1 MNDKFLERL
10 ERLEQALGEL
20 KNDYLQQ
27 QAPAPVEE
35 AKPQTAPPPPA
46 PKIVPAEPDHKDGKT
61 VFIKAPPLHEIEAEK
76 LKTVIKLEPEKS
88 TAPKTVPPPLPPAP
102 ESDFNGRTLHIKA
115 PPPHEIEAE
124 KLKTVIKLGPE
135 KSTAPK
141 TAPPPLPP
149 APECNDPKTIEIKA
163 PPVAEA
169 EPKENTPAFQSPMEW
184 FVGRRLFGTLGML
197 LVLIGI
203 CYGVVYAYRT
213 FNFSPEMRVGA
224 ACVLSLVISISG
236 FFLRHPKYRF
246 LSLLLKGGGMGGL
259 YIAIFSGFQFYGF
272 FGVHLTGTVLAA
284 IAMVV
289 LALSCYEKS
298 QVIAV
303 FATIGAF
310 LMPVLVKTPEPD
322 HVFFCCYILVI
333 NLPVILLGLQYK
345 WQTLYNLSFF
355 LSLVLGLGWTFGY
368 QRSQQVIILTFWLA
382 FTVEY
387 LILALIKLRREF
399 DIFRLPDYVR
409 ILVLMS
415 VNLGVINIFEGTID
429 KGNWLLFSALLYAVA
444 AGLAYWRN
452 QKFFGE
458 FMIFLGGAAV
468 FLAYAV
474 PEIVFLPYERYL
486 AWAIESLAL
495 GVFAFFV
502 KNRGIN
508 RLATAMTV
516 IPWVAIH
523 VDYLQSEAVFRSSLF
538 FNKVNVLG
546 KIGLLMLLI
555 QGGLGVWRFEKSVG
569 SKIVILAAS
578 FGLLFITTVNAGY
591 YFDWHEPWLLFTAFP
606 LAVASLIY
614 CWAAHLFPR
623 YKFLSS
629 ASVAWFAFIVFSAI
643 HPGNGPRYAWELSLW
658 APGALALYWLLP
670 RGNPFRVFA
679 TVVCVAAVVKCFHF
693 QDLHHYTGFF
703 NLPFLIALLSGVVFL
718 ALNWTPPWI
727 RDEKDQ
733 LEPLHKQLQSH
744 LTALGVIGV
753 SVIFCVNFCLLHNQ
767 YTEEYFLLTLVGSLL
782 GGCCVLTAIMWRLRS
797 RLFALYGMLVMFVA
811 LVIGAYD
818 LFGVGFTGGAFLA
831 GKLYI
836 YLTLLGGCWGILK
849 LSDKVLNSKELGVM
863 RVISGSL
870 FIFIIYR
877 EFGRMADPNFARA
890 FSLIYLMVTA
900 ILICGWGLWKRRP
913 AARYYSFVLLAI
925 AVIQLIA
932 QSLWVM
938 KDPARIVAFIAL
950 GFGLLL
956 LSFVYHKVSEL
967 IDAQDRG
974 GLDND
979 KED

>member
-10 ERLEQALGEL
+10 ERLEKALGEL
-20 KNDYLQQ
+20 KSDYLQQ
-27 QAPAPVEE
+27 QAPAP
-35 AKPQTAPPPPA
+35 KTAPPP
-46 PKIVPAEPDHKDGKT
+46 EPEHKDGKT
-61 VFIKAPPLHEIEAEK
+61 VFIKAPPLHEIDAEK

-259 YIAIFSGFQFYGF
+259 YIAIFAGFQFYGF
-272 FGVHLTGTVLAA
+272 FGVPLTGGALAA
-284 IAMVV
+284 IAMLV
-289 LALSCYEKS
+289 LALSWYEKS
-298 QVIAV
+298 QVAGV

-310 LMPVLVKTPEPD
+310 MMPVLVKTPNPN
-322 HVFFCCYILVI
+322 HVFFCCYLLVI
-333 NLPVILLGLQYK
+333 NLPVILLGLQRK
-345 WQTLYNLSFF
+345 WQMLYNLSFVF
-355 LSLVLGLGWTFGY
+355 SMLLGLGWTFGFHN
-368 QRSQQVIILTFWLA
+368 SQPNIILTFWTL

-387 LILALIKLRREF
+387 LILALIKLRGEF
-399 DIFRLPDYVR
+399 DIFRIPDYCR
-409 ILVLMS
+409 ILFLMS
-415 VNLGVINIFEGTID
+415 VNLGVINIFESSIN
-429 KGNWLLFSALLYAVA
+429 KGNWFIYAAILYGAA
-444 AGLAYWRN
+444 AGLAYWLNR
-452 QKFFGE
+452 KFFGE
-458 FMIFLGGAAV
+458 FMVFLGGAAV
-468 FLAYAV
+468 FLAFAV
-474 PEIVFLPYERYL
+474 PEIFMLPYERYL
-486 AWAIESLAL
+486 AWAVESLAL

-502 KNRGIN
+502 KDRGIN
-508 RLATAMTV
+508 RLGTAMAIV
-516 IPWVAIH
+516 PWVAIH
-523 VDYLQSEAVFRSSLF
+523 SDYLQSEAVFRTSLF

-578 FGLLFITTVNAGY
+578 FGLLLITTVNAGY
-591 YFDWHEPWLLFTAFP
+591 YYNWHEPWLLFTAFP

-614 CWAAHLFPR
+614 CWAGHLVPR
-623 YKFLSS
+623 YKFLSL
-629 ASVAWFAFIVFSAI
+629 ASVAWFACIVFSAI
-643 HPGNGPRYAWELSLW
+643 HTGNGPRYAWELSLW
-658 APGALALYWLLP
+658 APGVLALYWLLP

-693 QDLHHYTGFF
+693 QNLHNYTGFF
-703 NLPFLIALLSGVVFL
+703 NLPFLIALLSGAVFL
-718 ALNWTPPWI
+718 ALNWTPPWL
-727 RDEKDQ
+727 RDKEDM
-733 LEPLHKQLQSH
+733 LEPAYRQLRPH

-753 SVIFCVNFCLLHNQ
+753 SVIFCINFYLLRAR
-767 YTEEYFLLTLVGSLL
+767 YTEEYFLLTIVGSLL
-782 GGCCVLTAIMWRLRS
+782 GGGCVLAAIMRRLRS
-797 RLFALYGMLVMFVA
+797 RLFALYAALVMFV
-811 LVIGAYD
+811 VFMIGFYD
-818 LFGVGFTGGAFLA
+818 LFEVGFTAGAFLA

-836 YLTLLGGCWGILK
+836 WLALLGGCWSILK
-849 LSDKVLNSKELGVM
+849 LSDKVLNGRELAFM
-863 RVISGSL
+863 RIISGTL

-956 LSFVYHKVSEL
+956 LSFVYHKVSEF

-974 GLDND
+974 ELEND